1 MQNAL
6 LFGSFSR
13 KIPFLP
19 SLISRCHHLTNFTRH
34 VAHSSTYHPLILSPP
49 VFLVFFLLFIVCSS
63 SAYRLLIR
71 CSLGHSPPNPAE
83 KAWRI
88 NSCCSRLMCRRVA
101 SVCKVS
107 NSVQKYCFYLRCA
120 SKSTKKVKF
129 CAFCG

>member
-1 MQNAL
+1 MSFFLQNT
-6 LFGSFSR
+6 
-13 KIPFLP
+13 ILP
-19 SLISRCHHLTNFTRH
+19 SLVSRCHYLTSFARH
-34 VAHSSTYHPLILSPP
+34 FAHSSTSHPLVLSPS
-49 VFLVFFLLFIVCSS
+49 VVLFFSPLYRLLIVCSS

-71 CSLGHSPPNPAE
+71 CSLGHSLPNPAE